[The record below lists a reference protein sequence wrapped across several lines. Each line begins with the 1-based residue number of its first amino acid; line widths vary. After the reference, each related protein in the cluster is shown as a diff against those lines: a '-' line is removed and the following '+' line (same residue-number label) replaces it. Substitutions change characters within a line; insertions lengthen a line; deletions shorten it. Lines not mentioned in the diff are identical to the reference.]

1 MRLDR
6 IASCYLSIPKRNNKR
21 QTGKSKRKT
30 NGNTV
35 TSSVHIPPR
44 NYLSTH
50 IPGIQQT
57 LRRTLVNVN
66 QSTYTI
72 SAGFAELGQYVV
84 NSPYHTFGS
93 TNAIGYDKYM
103 AFYSKCFVHGARIKW
118 SGAPASLS
126 VGVNATEPIL
136 WGVTINT
143 NSTVLTSTVS
153 AISEGLCSY
162 KLNNQAPDS
171 VMLTEGVDIGKF
183 MNVPNILN
191 NPQLFSTSSAFPDQI
206 IVAHVWAQNYVGS
219 ANLLCFLT
227 EIELD
232 VTFTDPIPFT

>member
-1 MRLDR
+1 
-6 IASCYLSIPKRNNKR
+6 
-21 QTGKSKRKT
+21 
-30 NGNTV
+30 
-35 TSSVHIPPR
+35 VHIPAR

-66 QSTYTI
+66 QFNTSVGT
-72 SAGFAELGQYVV
+72 GFTELGQYVL
-84 NSPYHTFGS
+84 NSCYHTFGS
-93 TNAIGYDKYM
+93 TDAIGFAKYM

-118 SGAPASLS
+118 SGVPASLS
-126 VGVNATEPIL
+126 VGVNNTQPLI
-136 WGVTINT
+136 WGVTVNT
-143 NSTVLTSTVS
+143 NSTVLSSTV
-153 AISEGLCSY
+153 AAVSEGLCSY

-191 NPQLFSTSSAFPDQI
+191 NPQLFSTSAAFPDQI
-206 IVAHVWAQNYVGS
+206 IVAHIWVQNYLGATNYL
-219 ANLLCFLT
+219 ANLV